1 MQKNGVK
8 IPFKASS
15 KRNQIPNSFP
25 GKEEYLNEMEA
36 RFEAEKLQKK
46 EEMEQLRM
54 NKDIKGKDIIMQ
66 DEIKK
71 A

>member
-1 MQKNGVK
+1 
-8 IPFKASS
+8 
-15 KRNQIPNSFP
+15 
-25 GKEEYLNEMEA
+25 MEA

>member
-1 MQKNGVK
+1 
-8 IPFKASS
+8 
-15 KRNQIPNSFP
+15 
-25 GKEEYLNEMEA
+25 MEA
-36 RFEAEKLQKK
+36 RCEAEKLQKK